1 MRNHIDNAFAFDV
14 KLVTIYDGLLDKI
27 NGDDAALALSIGDE
41 LAHKNKRHLAVLA
54 TANA

>member
-14 KLVTIYDGLLDKI
+14 NLLTNYDGLLDKI